1 MPKFLIRGSY
11 SQEGVKGVVKEGGTA
26 RKRVATALAES
37 LGGRLEAFYF
47 AFGPHDFYAI
57 GDFPDN
63 AAAAAIAAT
72 VGASGAMS
80 SLETIALLTPEEIDD
95 AMKRSAEYRPPGG

>member
-1 MPKFLIRGSY
+1 MAKFLVRGTY
-11 SQEGVKGVVKEGGTA
+11 SQEGIKGVVKEGGTA
-26 RKRVATALAES
+26 RKRVAATLAES

-63 AAAAAIAAT
+63 AAAASLAAT

-80 SLETIALLTPEEIDD
+80 SFETIALLTPEEIDD
-95 AMKRSAEYRPPGG
+95 AMKRSATYRPPGG

>member
-1 MPKFLIRGSY
+1 VAKFLVRGSY
-11 SQEGVKGVVKEGGTA
+11 SQEGIKGVVKEGGTA
-26 RKRVATALAES
+26 RKRVAAALAES

-63 AAAAAIAAT
+63 AAAAALAAT

-95 AMKRSAEYRPPGG
+95 AMKRSASYRPPGG